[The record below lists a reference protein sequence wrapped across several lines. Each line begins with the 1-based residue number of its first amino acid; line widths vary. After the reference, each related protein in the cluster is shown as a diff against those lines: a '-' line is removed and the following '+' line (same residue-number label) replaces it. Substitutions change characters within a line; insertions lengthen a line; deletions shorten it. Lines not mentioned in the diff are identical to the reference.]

1 MTLKRHTMIGL
12 AAGGLMLVS
21 SVGMS
26 AYLSINQVRLHKSP
40 IYPADDR
47 VVSAIPPLTP
57 GWERIGTDQ
66 IMGAEIVETLGTE
79 NYVSRNYL
87 RTRDQDSK
95 NPVVLDFH
103 AAYYTGMIDTV
114 PHVPE
119 RCFVGGGLQQGDF
132 SRAMDLPMDTSSWR
146 VDPTVPKEF
155 AGLSGE
161 IYTVRLSNNSQMSD
175 APGSRVRLPR
185 GVSPEEPISMRV
197 SEFIDPDGGK
207 IYAGYFF
214 IANGGTKANAN
225 EVRQLAFNLKDEYA
239 YYLKIQVTG
248 HSSDSFEEFAQQ
260 AGELIG
266 ELLGETMRCVPDWID
281 VQLGNYPPKGDAP
294 QDGEASGV
302 DTD

>member
-1 MTLKRHTMIGL
+1 MTLKRHTLIGL
-12 AAGGLMLVS
+12 AAGGLMLAS
-21 SVGMS
+21 SIGIS
-26 AYLSINQVRLHKSP
+26 AYLSINHVRLHKSP
-40 IYPADDR
+40 IHAPGNR
-47 VVSAIPPLTP
+47 LVSAIPPLTQS
-57 GWERIGTDQ
+57 WERFGTDI
-66 IMGAEIVETLGTE
+66 IMNAEIIETLGTE

-87 RTRDQDSK
+87 RTRDQDPK
-95 NPVVLDFH
+95 KPIVLDFH

-132 SRAMDLPMDTSSWR
+132 SRTMELPMDTVSWR
-146 VDPTVPKEF
+146 VDPSVPTEF
-155 AGLSGE
+155 AGLTGE

-185 GVSPEEPISMRV
+185 GVDPEHPISMRV
-197 SEFIDPDGGK
+197 SEFIDPNGGK

-239 YYLKIQVTG
+239 YFLKVQVTSR
-248 HSSDSFEEFAQQ
+248 SSETFEEFSMY
-260 AGELIG
+260 AGELVG

-281 VQLGNYPPKGDAP
+281 VQLGTYPPKDESS
-294 QDGEASGV
+294 DGSDASGANE
-302 DTD
+302 D